1 MQLFIK
7 GLQGGWSSVLSLQ
20 ESDTV
25 ADLKAAVEDSHG
37 IPASEQLLTANG
49 RLLSNAAST
58 LATAGLQDSSS
69 VTLLL
74 RLCGG
79 KGGFGALLRGQG
91 RDGKITDNFDA
102 MRDLS
107 GRRIKHV
114 EAEKRL
120 QEWKQDAKERELEVI
135 AMRHMKEM
143 AKQAKADR
151 DFQVNVE
158 EVKREHKKA
167 ADAVVE
173 AVHTALSEGL
183 QHAKNGG
190 SRPVNG
196 TAAKPAAGTAAA
208 AAEEQAVSPGSKRK
222 TAEGAAAAN
231 GTAGAAAATT
241 AAKKRKTMLDM
252 VQGADSDEDDSS
264 SDDASDEEA

>member
-1 MQLFIK
+1 MQLFVK
-7 GLQGGWSSVLSLQ
+7 GLQGGGNTVLSLQ
-20 ESDTV
+20 PSDTV

-37 IPASEQLLTANG
+37 VPASEQLLVASG
-49 RLLSNAAST
+49 RLLSNTAST
-58 LATAGLQDSSS
+58 LAAAGLQDSCS

-107 GRRIKHV
+107 GRRIRHV
-114 EAEKRL
+114 EAEKKL

-135 AMRHMKEM
+135 AMRHMKEL

-158 EVKREHKKA
+158 EVKREHQKA
-167 ADAVVE
+167 AGAVVE
-173 AVHTALSEGL
+173 AVQSALSQGL
-183 QHAKNGG
+183 QHARNGGRGG
-190 SRPVNG
+190 SRPANG
-196 TAAKPAAGTAAA
+196 AAAGTATPPPA
-208 AAEEQAVSPGSKRK
+208 
-222 TAEGAAAAN
+222 
-231 GTAGAAAATT
+231 AGAAAAELRRQCGR
-241 AAKKRKTMLDM
+241 AA
-252 VQGADSDEDDSS
+252 GA
-264 SDDASDEEA
+264 EAAANRQPAE